1 MTLCAA
7 CVKCRSVGSSEDI
20 SQSQAD
26 SSAEPSPD
34 VARWL
39 HTIAAVEDVSG
50 RLHPSKTAESTPH
63 KQAAI
68 NQRLAVLAQTDPNG
82 PGPSGKAHVAYA
94 ELLKESLDTP
104 RALSFSSLCSH
115 KSNTLSEDSSSS
127 EQYLSHHAQSVKL
140 LSRGLKSRH

>member
-1 MTLCAA
+1 MLCAA
-7 CVKCRSVGSSEDI
+7 CVECRSVGSSEDV

-50 RLHPSKTAESTPH
+50 RLHPPATAGSTPH
-63 KQAAI
+63 KQAA
-68 NQRLAVLAQTDPNG
+68 NHQRLALLAQTDPNG
-82 PGPSGKAHVAYA
+82 PGPSSKAHIAYA

-115 KSNTLSEDSSSS
+115 KSGTLSEDSSSS
-127 EQYLSHHAQSVKL
+127 EQYLSHHAQSVKT

>member
-1 MTLCAA
+1 MMLGAA
-7 CVKCRSVGSSEDI
+7 CVTCRSVGSSEDI
-20 SQSQAD
+20 PQSQAD

-39 HTIAAVEDVSG
+39 HTIAAVEDVTG
-50 RLHPSKTAESTPH
+50 RLHPSAIAESTPN
-63 KQAAI
+63 KQAAN
-68 NQRLAVLAQTDPNG
+68 NQRLSVLAQTDPHG

-115 KSNTLSEDSSSS
+115 KSGTLSEDSSSS
-127 EQYLSHHAQSVKL
+127 EQYQSHHAQSVKA
-140 LSRGLKSRH
+140 LSRAVKSRH